1 MALDRIPDVGTLA
14 TAQETSDLLN
24 LYGGDTTGADGS
36 TLFSIGAN
44 INPFSRRK
52 PIVDA
57 EGVRSYPARKFF
69 ISTAEM
75 AKQYDPRSTGVIK
88 SRYGLE
94 ILGGN
99 MAPSLVYLLVKNNGD
114 VGFQYELPPRSSLDI
129 LKPKRLSDFNG
140 YNPEAQCPLRTTFT
154 DGWKFPYVATDYPLN
169 GVELAEGS
177 DPGQLYRVDIY
188 PTEDVN
194 GNAEGM
200 RRGVYV
206 RLIDGSYDFTVVGAI
221 KFNSDRFVQGALS
234 KLAGKTFEIFEFITN
249 APETWNSFVSLD
261 DFAAS
266 GYYCYALP
274 YPIVT
279 CSMQSSGG
287 GGVKPT
293 YEIARVVFTTS
304 PIFRQ
309 LNSADYSTVV
319 ASFRISSRG
328 TQYQGGK
335 VTGIVCGIYSDAACN
350 YPIARAYFDDITLGA
365 DADSQTYSVILAN
378 STGSSGIYFGVWFNN
393 ELQYSGI
400 PKVSVATIQED

>member
-1 MALDRIPDVGTLA
+1 MALDRIPDIGTLA
-14 TAQETSDLLN
+14 TAQEVSDTLN
-24 LYGGDTTGADGS
+24 YYGGDTTGADGS

-75 AKQYDPRSTGVIK
+75 AKQYTSGGAVK
-88 SRYGLE
+88 SRYGLAM
-94 ILGGN
+94 LGGN
-99 MAPSLVYLLVKNNGD
+99 IAPSLVYLLAKNNGD
-114 VGFQYELPPRSSLDI
+114 VGFQYELPPRSSLDV

-140 YNPEAQCPLRTTFT
+140 YNPEAQCPLRTTFA
-154 DGWKFPYVATDYPLN
+154 DGWKFPYVATDYQLN
-169 GVELAEGS
+169 GIELAEGK

-194 GNAEGM
+194 GNAEDM

-206 RLIDGSYDFTVVGAI
+206 RFLDGSYDFTVVGAI
-221 KFNSDRFVQGALS
+221 KFNSDRFVQAALS

-279 CSMQSSGG
+279 CSMQASGG
-287 GGVKPT
+287 GGVTPT

-309 LNSADYSTVV
+309 FNSADYSTVV
-319 ASFRISSRG
+319 AGFKISSRG

-350 YPIARAYFDDITLGA
+350 YPIARTYFDDITLGA
-365 DADSQTYSVILAN
+365 DADSPTYSVRLAN

-393 ELQYSGI
+393 KLQYSGI